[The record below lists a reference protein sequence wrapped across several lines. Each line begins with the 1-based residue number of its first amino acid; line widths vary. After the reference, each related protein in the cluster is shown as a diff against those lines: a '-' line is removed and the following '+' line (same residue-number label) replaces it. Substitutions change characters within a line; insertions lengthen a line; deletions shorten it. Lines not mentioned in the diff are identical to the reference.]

1 MISEMIPGP
10 PQEEPG
16 SHINE
21 MVALIDSVSLSS
33 FPLFIHIIFEESDV
47 SHWCGCEGFAEGP
60 RSDRLAYG
68 EKRHRIEERRATPA
82 RDM

>member
-47 SHWCGCEGFAEGP
+47 SHWW
-60 RSDRLAYG
+60 R
-68 EKRHRIEERRATPA
+68 KRRFCRGSTIWQTGIWRKEA
-82 RDM
+82 